1 MKGVAV
7 SNIIPFTYEGSAVRT
22 LSIDGEPWFVLADL
36 CRVLGIKNVKQL
48 RDRLED
54 ALCQTYPILDS
65 LGRTQNVTIVSEAG
79 MYEVVIRSD
88 KPEAVAFR
96 RWITT
101 EVLPSIRKRGG
112 YLTPE
117 AAEQALTDPDFI
129 IRLATELK
137 TERAQRAQLEAQ
149 VEADKPKVVFADA
162 VAASHT
168 TILIGDLAK
177 LLKQNGVEIGAQ
189 RLFAHLRRDGYL
201 INRKGADW
209 NSPTQYAMELG
220 LFTVKETAITH
231 SDGHV
236 SISKTTKVTGRG
248 QRYFVERFLDGR
260 LPKPFDEEAA
270 A

>member
-1 MKGVAV
+1 MNSIERFNHDIFGTIRTIEADGKVMFCGRDVAAALGYTNTNKAIQDHCKGV
-7 SNIIPFTYEGSAVRT
+7 PFRYPLPTSGGVQDVRFITEGDLYRLIASSKLPSAQQ
-22 LSIDGEPWFVLADL
+22 F
-36 CRVLGIKNVKQL
+36 
-48 RDRLED
+48 
-54 ALCQTYPILDS
+54 
-65 LGRTQNVTIVSEAG
+65 EAW
-79 MYEVVIRSD
+79 VFD
-88 KPEAVAFR
+88 
-96 RWITT
+96 

-260 LPKPFDEEAA
+260 LPKPFTEEVAA
-270 A
+270 

>member
-1 MKGVAV
+1 M
-7 SNIIPFTYEGSAVRT
+7 SDLIPFTYKDTPVRT
-22 LSIDGEPWFVLADL
+22 VLVDDEPWFVLSDL
-36 CRVLGIKNVKQL
+36 CKVLGLGTPAKVAT
-48 RDRLED
+48 RLAGD
-54 ALCQTYPILDS
+54 MK
-65 LGRTQNVTIVSEAG
+65 GMTQIHTPGGQQEMTIVSEAG

-177 LLKQNGVEIGAQ
+177 LLKQNGLEIGAQ

-260 LPKPFDEEAA
+260 LPKPFDEEVAA
-270 A
+270 

>member
-1 MKGVAV
+1 MNHLTPFHFEGRDFRFVGECIVATDLAKALGYRNSPDLTRTLEEDEKG
-7 SNIIPFTYEGSAVRT
+7 TQMVRT
-22 LSIDGEPWFVLADL
+22 PGGDQQMTVI
-36 CRVLGIKNVKQL
+36 
-48 RDRLED
+48 
-54 ALCQTYPILDS
+54 T
-65 LGRTQNVTIVSEAG
+65 EAG
-79 MYEVVIRSD
+79 FYRACLNRQAGYVKD
-88 KPEAVAFR
+88 PEAREFVKRFQ
-96 RWITT
+96 RWVTHD
-101 EVLPSIRKRGG
+101 VLPSIRKRGG

-137 TERAQRAQLEAQ
+137 SERAQRAQLEAQ

-177 LLKQNGVEIGAQ
+177 LLKQNGLEIGAQ

-260 LPKPFDEEAA
+260 LPKPFGEEAA